1 MSGENLTEKGIEVD
15 DEFQK
20 WCRDIYHAKTAA
32 RSKARSSKRCSFAY
46 ALVALGFFLGVGAM
60 MTAMGG

>member
-1 MSGENLTEKGIEVD
+1 MN

-32 RSKARSSKRCSFAY
+32 RKKTRSIKRYSFAY
-46 ALVALGFFLGVGAM
+46 GLVALGFFLGVGAM
-60 MTAMGG
+60 MTAIGG